1 MLAFTP
7 GTKLAHDE
15 SSVYGR
21 MSDGSF
27 WRKVTVDVANHIRP
41 CAVLSAPR

>member
-1 MLAFTP
+1 
-7 GTKLAHDE
+7 
-15 SSVYGR
+15 

-41 CAVLSAPR
+41 CAPLSAGQMNSPSPYGRVVLTATSWV